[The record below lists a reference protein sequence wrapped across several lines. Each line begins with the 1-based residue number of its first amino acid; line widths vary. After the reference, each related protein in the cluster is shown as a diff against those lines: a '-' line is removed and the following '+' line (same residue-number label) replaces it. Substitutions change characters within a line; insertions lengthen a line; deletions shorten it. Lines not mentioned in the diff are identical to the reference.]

1 MQLNFEQLEFSKTL
15 IPEYMGL
22 PIPVPI
28 EIAGNFHG
36 KFFMTEIHGESHSHI
51 NAHTITVSHN
61 SVFFM

>member
-1 MQLNFEQLEFSKTL
+1 MQLNFEQLKFSKTL

-28 EIAGNFHG
+28 KITGNFHG
-36 KFFMTEIHGESHSHI
+36 KFFMAEIHGESHSHI
-51 NAHTITVSHN
+51 NTHTITVSHN